1 MFIGEF
7 HHNIDAKGRVAIP
20 SKFRSRLGGGAVITR
35 GLDQCLTLYP
45 HKNWLVLAEKLSNLS
60 IAQANSRAFNRFM
73 LSGAMDVK
81 LDKQG
86 RIIIPEYLR
95 KYSGIKKKVII
106 VGLFDKMEIWSE
118 DSWNKYKARTEKN
131 SGEIAEKLGEIGGI

>member
-20 SKFRSRLGGGAVITR
+20 SKFRSRLGEGAVITR

-86 RIIIPEYLR
+86 RIIIPGYLR

-118 DSWNKYKARTEKN
+118 DSWNKYRARTEKN